1 MKDFVSA
8 KKVTPPEETSAP
20 ASHGRDHEGSS
31 EAKAASWRLGLCVLV
46 FHLLTPKSDKN
57 VPEERD
63 MNMRTRE
70 TPPRLCV

>member
-20 ASHGRDHEGSS
+20 ASRGGDHEGSS
-31 EAKAASWRLGLCVLV
+31 QAKAASRRPGLRVLA

-63 MNMRTRE
+63 LNKRTRE
-70 TPPRLCV
+70 TPPRLCL